1 MALNRPFTYAV
12 QIITP
17 ASSIATGSIL
27 VGVGEQFDL
36 YRILADATSQY
47 LFVVGLRDSTGLQY
61 VVASTSQPIATNL
74 IFSPTRPSDTNV
86 FEFVKPISL
95 IGQVQ
100 FLIDLQ
106 NTYTNPITINLALVG
121 YKTVGGGG

>member
-12 QIITP
+12 QVVVPGT
-17 ASSIATGSIL
+17 SIATGSVL

-36 YRILADATSQY
+36 YRILADAVSTS
-47 LFVVGLRDSTGLQY
+47 LNVVGLRDSTGLQY
-61 VVASTSQPIATNL
+61 VVASTSQPIPTTL
-74 IFSPTRPSDTNV
+74 IYNPARYADTSV

-106 NTYTNPITINLALVG
+106 NTSASSITINLALVG

>member
-12 QIITP
+12 QVTTP

-36 YRILADATSQY
+36 YRILADAVSTS
-47 LFVVGLRDSTGLQY
+47 LNVVGLRDSTGLQY
-61 VVASTSQPIATNL
+61 VVASTSQPIPTTL
-74 IFSPTRPSDTNV
+74 IFNPTRYADTNV

-106 NTYTNPITINLALVG
+106 NTSASSITINLALVG